1 MQTPNV
7 LPDPATARFR
17 AGFEALV
24 GPISD
29 ELIGLAVSGGPDSL
43 ALLLLASRAF
53 PGRVEAATVDH
64 GLRSASSDEA
74 DFVAGICR
82 DLGVTHKILTLQKL
96 LRGNVSASA
105 REARYD
111 ALDEWSAERGIA
123 WLLTAHHADD
133 QLETMTMR
141 LNRSSGVAGLAG
153 IRARRGRI
161 VRPLLSWR
169 HSELVEIVA
178 AAGIAA
184 VDDPS
189 NRDDRYD
196 RARLRKALA
205 SADWLD
211 PLAVVRS
218 AAALDEADR
227 ALDWVV
233 LKIRAERLVDKADSW
248 TFDPVG
254 LPAELLRR
262 SLIDCL
268 RVIDPA
274 IRPRG
279 ATVERLLKAL
289 QANATGTIGR
299 VRCAVKAG
307 LWSFSLALPRRTKVN
322 PDRD

>member
-1 MQTPNV
+1 VPTPNV

-17 AGFEALV
+17 ADFEALV
-24 GPISD
+24 GSVGD
-29 ELIGLAVSGGPDSL
+29 ELIGIAVSGGADSL

-64 GLRSASSDEA
+64 RLRSTSGDEA
-74 DFVAGICR
+74 DFVACICR
-82 DLGVTHKILTLQKL
+82 DLGIAHQILTLRGL
-96 LRGNVSASA
+96 LPGNVSASA

-111 ALDEWSAERGIA
+111 ALDEWLDERGIA

-133 QLETMTMR
+133 QLETMAMR
-141 LNRSSGVAGLAG
+141 LNRASGVAGLAG

-161 VRPLLSWR
+161 VRPLLAWR

-178 AAGIAA
+178 AAGIKA

-205 SADWLD
+205 GADWLD

-218 AAALDEADR
+218 AAAVDEADR
-227 ALDWVV
+227 ALEWVV
-233 LKIRAERLVDKADSW
+233 LRLRAERLVDKADSW
-248 TFDPVG
+248 TFDPIG

-279 ATVERLLKAL
+279 AAVERLLDAL
-289 QANATGTIGR
+289 QNNATGTVGR

-307 LWSFSLALPRRTKVN
+307 LWSFSLTLPRRPKVS